1 MKSGLRLT
9 TFSIIPALIVGC
21 GGAANVQQAALVG
34 TSGSPVLNSNVTGTQ
49 STQITFANDTK
60 SSAQTITDVNN
71 HLDSGGTDWSLLSN
85 KIIGYND
92 ELYAPV
98 LQVDAYAAWRIGS
111 PLYGTSIT
119 PELWDH
125 ADVWNLTNKGINTR
139 PTDAQ
144 IKYTLTT
151 ARSAGALT
159 AWSQGW
165 TGEGVTLGYN
175 DGEIVDLPG
184 RDRDYYPAANFL
196 DALQSKAIAPNTTN
210 LSYSNFMSA
219 DIIIF
224 SDTVLAFSRTS
235 GTWDQSDRRSY
246 GFNLGVAAGIGALVM
261 QKFPN
266 ANDNAV
272 GTQVTASNGSVAQ
285 GLTPISGLQ

>member
-1 MKSGLRLT
+1 MNFKMAV
-9 TFSIIPALIVGC
+9 FSILPIVMAGC
-21 GGAANVQQAALVG
+21 GGSANVAQSALLG
-34 TSGSPVLNSNVTGTQ
+34 TSGSPVLNPNVIGTQ

-71 HLDSGGTDWSLLSN
+71 YLDSAGTDWSLLSN

-98 LQVDAYAAWRIGS
+98 HQVDAYATWVFGS
-111 PLYGTSIT
+111 PLYGTTIT
-119 PELWDH
+119 PELWNH
-125 ADVWNLTNKGINTR
+125 ADVRNLTSKGINTR

-144 IKYTLTT
+144 IKYTLAT
-151 ARSAGALT
+151 ARSAGAHT

-175 DGEIVDLPG
+175 EGEILDLQG

-235 GTWDQSDRRSY
+235 GTWEQSDRRSY
-246 GFNLGVAAGIGALVM
+246 NFNLGVAAGIGALVM

-272 GTQVTASNGSVAQ
+272 GAQVTASGGSVSQ
-285 GLTPISGLQ
+285 GLTPISGIQ